1 MLYSF
6 DSGERFEPGS
16 PTSPGRRNSAGM
28 EQDRILV
35 EPKGEHLIA
44 QDKWKEDFLLQIESR
59 STPRKTVADDNENYV
74 RGFPFYNQLKQTQ
87 RFDETLNRVLPQATI
102 LPPRKHCL
110 GVLRLSCLF
119 KRRKTRLANSRRRR
133 LGRMD
138 RPSGRSLVTQGKR
151 TNRAQAVVK
160 VLKDG
165 TERRAK

>member
-1 MLYSF
+1 MAHFASYVEALKREYESVYLVRNERQLMLYSF

-35 EPKGEHLIA
+35 VPKGVHLIA

-87 RFDETLNRVLPQATI
+87 RFDETLNRVLPHGHNTSTSET
-102 LPPRKHCL
+102 LPR
-110 GVLRLSCLF
+110 GFEAVLPF
-119 KRRKTRLANSRRRR
+119 QKKKK
-133 LGRMD
+133 
-138 RPSGRSLVTQGKR
+138 PSGK
-151 TNRAQAVVK
+151 
-160 VLKDG
+160 
-165 TERRAK
+165 